1 MIRKFKTSDEA
12 GTADIWLKA
21 GLDEYS
27 YLPQFQRLDEVKA
40 LKVFHEIITLKSEI
54 WLEANEL
61 NIKGFIAIQ
70 GSYVDRLYVDPA
82 FQRQGVGAALIQFAK
97 ETHPTGI
104 ELRTHQQNKRACAFY
119 EKLGFEAVKYGI
131 SPPPESV
138 PDVEYHWRP

>member
-1 MIRKFKTSDEA
+1 MIRNFKTSDEA
-12 GTADIWLKA
+12 RTADIWLKA

-54 WLEANEL
+54 WLEVNEL

-82 FQRQGVGAALIQFAK
+82 FQRQGVGTALIQFAK
-97 ETHPTGI
+97 ETHPTGL
-104 ELRTHQQNKRACAFY
+104 ELRTHQQNKRACEFY